1 MICYAKL
8 YEEECWKVDTQFG
21 QLSVSFGIEFGV
33 TVHEDLNRKHYKFQ
47 SEKNKSLLRVL
58 RWYKWIR

>member
-8 YEEECWKVDTQFG
+8 YEEECWKVNTQFG

-33 TVHEDLNRKHYKFQ
+33 TIHEDLNRKH
-47 SEKNKSLLRVL
+47 
-58 RWYKWIR
+58 